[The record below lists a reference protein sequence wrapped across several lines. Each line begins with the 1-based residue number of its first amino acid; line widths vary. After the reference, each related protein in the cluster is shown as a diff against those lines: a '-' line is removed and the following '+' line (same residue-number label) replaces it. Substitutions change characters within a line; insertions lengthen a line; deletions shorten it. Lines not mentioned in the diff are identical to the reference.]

1 MATILRKSE
10 SITDTGAVREFLN
23 QKGLLYEFYENPNSL
38 DALLSKKGL
47 DDAEKSEVLSGLEY
61 RFEDLKKN
69 HGYKACD
76 LVVLHDEVPGIN
88 DMLAK
93 FDKLHIHT
101 DEEVRYIIDGSGIFG
116 FIIGGEKFEVHV
128 GKGDFLSIPAN
139 TNHWFTLD
147 EKLKIKA
154 VRYFKDNS
162 GWTPVYVD
170 ESKVLV
176 NV

>member
-1 MATILRKSE
+1 MATIVRKNE
-10 SITDTGAVREFLN
+10 TIQDKDQVKAFLT
-23 QKGLLYEFYENPNSL
+23 QKGLVYESYKTPESL
-38 DALLSKKGL
+38 DLILGQKGL
-47 DDAEKSEVLSGLEY
+47 SDAEKEEILSGLEY
-61 RFEDLKKN
+61 RFDQLKKE
-69 HGYKACD
+69 HGYKAND

-88 DMLAK
+88 DVLAK

-116 FIIGGEKFEVHV
+116 FIIDGERFEVHV
-128 GKGDFLSIPAN
+128 GKGDFISIPAN

-147 EKLKIKA
+147 KNLRIKA

-170 ESKVLV
+170 ESKVLI
-176 NV
+176 NA